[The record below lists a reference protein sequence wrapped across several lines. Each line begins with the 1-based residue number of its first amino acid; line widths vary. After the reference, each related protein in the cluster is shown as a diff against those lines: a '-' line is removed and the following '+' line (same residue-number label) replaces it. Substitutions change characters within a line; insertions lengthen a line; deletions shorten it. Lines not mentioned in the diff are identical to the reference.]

1 MNGSKSGLPEK
12 SWIKFIAQECRKYVL
27 THENIENISEISE
40 YPIGISTYT
49 RMSDR
54 SWLDSTQS
62 HFTITLKFLY
72 ELDMEFCALEKI
84 LLSFSPPLSI
94 FNNGKYF
101 FKAKANIFVSYD
113 IQWMR
118 KCVVKKD
125 NQSFIHFLSVEFRE
139 SRGEEKGENATIS
152 VLVIWFSFEWIQILL
167 KKNLN
172 RPMATHEC

>member
-1 MNGSKSGLPEK
+1 MSK
-12 SWIKFIAQECRKYVL
+12 VL

-40 YPIGISTYT
+40 YPIGIGTYT

-139 SRGEEKGENATIS
+139 SSGEEKGENATTFLSFDFSSRHLILIWVNS
-152 VLVIWFSFEWIQILL
+152 DFTKKKSQPADGNSRMLVS
-167 KKNLN
+167 
-172 RPMATHEC
+172 